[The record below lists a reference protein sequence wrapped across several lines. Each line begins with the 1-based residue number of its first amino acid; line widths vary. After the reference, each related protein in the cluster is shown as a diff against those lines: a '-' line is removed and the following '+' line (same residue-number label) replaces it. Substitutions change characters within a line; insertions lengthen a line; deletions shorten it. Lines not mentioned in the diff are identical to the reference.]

1 MTLAA
6 SALASGLMGRA
17 ALAANDK
24 TPPKPQNVISPDAA
38 LDPPA
43 TSKAPR
49 CGTTS
54 RTNVKR

>member
-1 MTLAA
+1 
-6 SALASGLMGRA
+6 MGRA